1 MASKPFQSFW
11 YGPEL
16 SPRER
21 LCLASFVKQGKDF
34 DLYVYDDS
42 LSVPDGVSL
51 KDASEIYPEEEVFTY
66 QSGPGE
72 GGIAV
77 FADLFRYTLL
87 RDRGGWWADTDVIYT
102 GHEVPEDDSYFVQQ
116 HDSEVNIAVLR
127 LPEGSDL
134 AEECVEQIW
143 SMGKDTVASSWGSS
157 GPELFTRVLE
167 NKGRI
172 HEARPKPC
180 AYPVSWREAHASY
193 LSERREE
200 VEDKVEG
207 SPFYHL
213 WNENLRRMGV
223 QKNIAPPEGS
233 YLDRLAE
240 ELDVIWPCPEV
251 RYSDETIRRLAQ
263 NWLEAR
269 EAKWKG
275 VELRKIRSSTTWQI
289 FSGINSLR
297 RKVGI

>member
-1 MASKPFQSFW
+1 MSTETFQSFW
-11 YGPEL
+11 YGSEL

-21 LCLASFVKQGKDF
+21 LCLASFVERGKDF

-42 LSVPDGVSL
+42 LSVPVGVSL
-51 KDASEIYPEEEVFTY
+51 RDASEIYSEEEVFAY
-66 QSGPGE
+66 QRGPGK
-72 GGIAV
+72 GSVAV
-77 FADLFRYTLL
+77 FADLFRYKLL
-87 RDRGGWWADTDVIYT
+87 YERGGWWVDTDVLYL
-102 GHEVPEDDSYFVQQ
+102 GHEVPNAEEYFVWQ
-116 HDSEVNIAVLR
+116 HDSEVAIGVLK
-127 LPEGSDL
+127 LPKGCDI
-134 AEECVEQIW
+134 AEECLRCIR
-143 SMGKDTVASSWGSS
+143 SMGKNTVASSWGSS

-167 NKGRI
+167 DKGRI

-233 YLDRLAE
+233 YLDRLAK
-240 ELDVIWPCPEV
+240 ELDVTWPCPEV
-251 RYSDETIRRLAQ
+251 CYSDETVRRLAQ
-263 NWLEAR
+263 NWLKAR

-275 VELRKIRSSTTWQI
+275 LELRKIRSSTTWQI